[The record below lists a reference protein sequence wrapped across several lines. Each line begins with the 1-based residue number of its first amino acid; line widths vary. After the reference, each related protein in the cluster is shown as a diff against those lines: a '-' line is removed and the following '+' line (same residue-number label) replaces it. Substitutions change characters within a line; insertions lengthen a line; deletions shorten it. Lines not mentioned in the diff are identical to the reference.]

1 MASLI
6 QRPDSPIYYIQFM
19 AGARARRVSTGTTL
33 LQVAKEKLRQFE
45 SAQARGEQLPLA
57 SKTPTAEMIG
67 AYVRHIRA
75 VKTAKSAQTDIY
87 YLRDL
92 FGPVCDEL
100 KITSRKL
107 TAKKRPRKEG
117 EDRRRKIAVLDAT
130 YLEQVNTAQISS
142 FISAQVQSRGLAP
155 KTANRYREILSTFFN
170 WAITQRGVRMPGD
183 KNPAAAVLRYKE
195 QAPEIRFQTLKQ
207 VDEQLES
214 VAENV
219 QMQAMVAMLIYA
231 GIRREEILWLTH
243 DDLDLS
249 VKPFGVIR
257 IRAKTIEGESW
268 EPKTKKNRAV
278 PVSSRL
284 RFYLDKW
291 QLKSDRGKGVWLFP
305 SPHGMRWDPDNFS
318 SDLRAANDKAKLPW
332 GCLDFRHT
340 FGSQLAMKG
349 ESLYKISQLMGN
361 SPDICRRHYAALLPE
376 SLVGSVEFA
385 DQTPPAQLEA
395 NFQKCNRSALVS

>member
-6 QRPDSPIYYIQFM
+6 QRPNSPIYYIQYM
-19 AGARARRVSTGTTL
+19 AGDRARRVSTGTEL

-45 SAQARGEQLPLA
+45 SAQARGAELPFA
-57 SKTPTAEMIG
+57 SKTPIADVVG
-67 AYVRHIRA
+67 AYVSHIRS

-92 FGPVCDEL
+92 FGPICDEL

-107 TAKKRPRKEG
+107 TAKKRPKKDG
-117 EDRRRKIAVLDAT
+117 DDRRRKTSVLDARH
-130 YLEQVNTAQISS
+130 LEQVTTAQISS
-142 FISAQVQSRGLAP
+142 FVSTQVQSRGLAP
-155 KTANRYREILSTFFN
+155 KTANRYREILSTLFN
-170 WAITQRGVRMPGD
+170 WAMTQRGVRMPGD
-183 KNPAAAVLRYKE
+183 KNPAATVLRYKE
-195 QAPEIRFQTLKQ
+195 QAPDIRFLTLKQ
-207 VDEQLES
+207 IDEQLEALTES
-214 VAENV
+214 I
-219 QMQAMVAMLIYA
+219 QMQAMTAMLIY
-231 GIRREEILWLTH
+231 GGLRREEILWLTH

-257 IRAKTIEGESW
+257 IRAKTVEGESW

-291 QLKSDRGKGVWLFP
+291 QLKSERDKCPWLFP
-305 SPHGMRWDPDNFS
+305 SPQGKRWDPDNFS
-318 SDLRAANDKAKLPW
+318 ADLRAANEKFKLSW

-361 SPDICRRHYAALLPE
+361 SPEICRRHYAALLPE
-376 SLVGSVEFA
+376 SLVNSVEFA
-385 DQTPPAQLEA
+385 VQAS
-395 NFQKCNRSALVS
+395 SAEVCAATA